1 MTTASSSLT
10 SRPAAVA
17 GIFYDAD
24 PHQLRAEVSRLLASA
39 RSLSGS
45 GRPKAMIVPHAGYQY
60 SGQVAATAFATLG
73 QSASTIE
80 RVVLMGPAHYVPVRG
95 IAAPVVEAF
104 ETPLGPVRLDQEV
117 LAAISGL
124 PAIAFTDEPHAAEH
138 ALEVELPF
146 LQVLLPRFTAVPLLV
161 GDTTPHGVAA
171 VLSQVW
177 GGPET
182 VLVISSDLSH
192 FLEYEIAQ
200 RRDAATADMIEN
212 GDWTS
217 LRPADACGYLAIAGL
232 LVESERRGLRASRLA
247 LCNSGDQVGSRN
259 RVVGYGAWVF
269 WT

>member
-1 MTTASSSLT
+1 M
-10 SRPAAVA
+10 A

-104 ETPLGPVRLDQEV
+104 ETPLGPVRLDQDV

-124 PAIAFTDEPHAAEH
+124 PAIAFTDEPHAPEH
-138 ALEVELPF
+138 AIEVELPF

-192 FLEYEIAQ
+192 FLEYETAR

-212 GDWTS
+212 GDWAS

-232 LVESERRGLRASRLA
+232 LVESKRRGLRASRLS
-247 LCNSGDQVGSRN
+247 LCNSGDQVGSRD